1 MSHGQEVD
9 ARRVLGNLD
18 ALQNI
23 AQRHPR
29 LKVARTY
36 EILVRRE
43 RRLVVLRVKA
53 TDVQRLAQAVVR
65 VGRAAAA
72 GRAASQTND
81 ERDVLRA
88 GQRVLQNTVSIPK
101 DRHRAGQL
109 TGNST

>member
-29 LKVARTY
+29 PKVARTY

-72 GRAASQTND
+72 GRAAGQTDD

-88 GQRVLQNTVSIPK
+88 GQRVLYTYVSIPM
-101 DRHRAGQL
+101 DESRLGQRS
-109 TGNST
+109 GNST